1 MSTVIEISG
10 LTKKYGSNK
19 AVNDISFSVSKGEIL
34 GFLGPNGAGKS
45 TTMNIL
51 TGYLSK
57 TSGKVSICGFDILD
71 NPKEAKR
78 KIGYLPEQ
86 PPIYNE
92 MTPMEYLDFVC
103 DLKGVDEFKK
113 EHIEVVMSQV
123 GITHMKSRLIRNLSK
138 GYKQRVGLAGA
149 LIGNPEVLILDEPT
163 VGLDP
168 TQIIEIRNVIKQL
181 GKERTVIL
189 STHILQEVTALC
201 DRVIIINRGRIVAE
215 DTIDNLSG
223 GETNTYSLKIKG
235 DRNKVNE
242 MVSNTDFIGT
252 HIISSPKEQG
262 VVEIEIS
269 SLNSDEDI
277 REKLFHLFADEGMVI
292 LAFERRKSTLEDVFV
307 RVTNEEIAVEEAEEE
322 KNASLIDRIKGI
334 FVKKE
339 DDEEAASDINEE
351 SVASEDEEET
361 VEIEEAEENEE
372 IEEIKTE
379 SEDKE

>member
-57 TSGKVSICGFDILD
+57 TSGKVSVCGFDILD

-78 KIGYLPEQ
+78 KIGYLPEH

-92 MTPMEYLDFVC
+92 MTPSEYLDFVY
-103 DLKGVDEFKK
+103 DLKGVKGTDDEKK
-113 EHIEVVMSQV
+113 EHIELVMSQV

-168 TQIIEIRNVIKQL
+168 TQIIEIRNVIKKL
-181 GKERTVIL
+181 GKERTIIL
-189 STHILQEVTALC
+189 STHILQEVTAIC
-201 DRVIIINRGRIVAE
+201 DRVIIINKGRIVAE

-223 GETNTYSLKIKG
+223 GETNTYLMKIKG
-235 DRNKVNE
+235 DRNRINE
-242 MVSNTDFIGT
+242 LVSNTDFIGT
-252 HIISSPKEQG
+252 HIIGSQKEAG
-262 VVEIEIS
+262 VSEVEIS
-269 SLNSDEDI
+269 SLDVNEDI

-307 RVTNEEIAVEEAEEE
+307 RVTSEETVVSEEAEEKPLTLLE
-322 KNASLIDRIKGI
+322 KVKSI

-339 DDEEAASDINEE
+339 
-351 SVASEDEEET
+351 ET
-361 VEIEEAEENEE
+361 VVEEITEEVEE
-372 IEEIKTE
+372 IEEKEE
-379 SEDKE
+379 SEAEE

>member
-57 TSGKVSICGFDILD
+57 TSGKVSVCGFDILD

-78 KIGYLPEQ
+78 KIGYLPEH

-92 MTPMEYLDFVC
+92 MTPGEYLDFVY
-103 DLKGVDEFKK
+103 DLKGVKGNDEEKK
-113 EHIEVVMSQV
+113 EHIELVMSQV
-123 GITHMKSRLIRNLSK
+123 GISHMKNRLIRNLSK

-168 TQIIEIRNVIKQL
+168 TQIIEIRNVIKKL

-201 DRVIIINRGRIVAE
+201 DRVIIINKGRIVAQ
-215 DTIDNLSG
+215 DTIENLSG
-223 GETNTYSLKIKG
+223 GETNTYLMKIKG
-235 DRNKVNE
+235 ERNRVNE
-242 MVSNTDFIGT
+242 IVSNTDFIGT
-252 HIISSPKEQG
+252 HIIGSQKEQG
-262 VVEIEIS
+262 VVDIEIS
-269 SLNSDEDI
+269 SLDKNDDI
-277 REKLFHLFADEGMVI
+277 REKLFNLFKDEGMII
-292 LAFERRKSTLEDVFV
+292 LGFERRKSTLEDVFV
-307 RVTNEEIAVEEAEEE
+307 RVTSEEIHESLDDEE
-322 KNASLIDRIKGI
+322 KSVSFIEKLKSI
-334 FVKKE
+334 FVKREEKE
-339 DDEEAASDINEE
+339 EVALEEKTEPRE
-351 SVASEDEEET
+351 SEEE
-361 VEIEEAEENEE
+361 E
-372 IEEIKTE
+372 
-379 SEDKE
+379 

>member
-19 AVNDISFSVSKGEIL
+19 AVNDISFKVSKGEIL

-57 TSGKVSICGFDILD
+57 TSGKVSVCGFDILD

-78 KIGYLPEQ
+78 KIGYLPEH
-86 PPIYNE
+86 PPVYNE

-103 DLKGVDEFKK
+103 DLKGVKEMKK
-113 EHIEVVMSQV
+113 EHIELVMSQV
-123 GITHMKSRLIRNLSK
+123 GITHMQSRLIRNLSK

-149 LIGNPEVLILDEPT
+149 LIGNPEVLVLDEPT

-201 DRVIIINRGRIVAE
+201 DRVIIINHGKIVAE
-215 DTIDNLSG
+215 DTLENLSG
-223 GETNTYSLKIKG
+223 GDTNTYKLKIKG
-235 DRNKVNE
+235 DRNRINE
-242 MVSNTDFIGT
+242 LVSNTDFIGT
-252 HIISSPKEQG
+252 HVIGNENENGIYN
-262 VVEIEIS
+262 IEIS
-269 SLNSDEDI
+269 AKNPEEDI
-277 REKLFHLFADEGMVI
+277 RENIFHLFVDDGMMI
-292 LAFERRKSTLEDVFV
+292 LAFEKLKSTLEDVFV
-307 RVTNEEIAVEEAEEE
+307 RVTNDSSLVVSEEE
-322 KNASLIDRIKGI
+322 DEKELSFIEKVKNI
-334 FVKKE
+334 FVKKNE
-339 DDEEAASDINEE
+339 D
-351 SVASEDEEET
+351 
-361 VEIEEAEENEE
+361 AEN
-372 IEEIKTE
+372 IEEIKGNPASEETQDLSE
-379 SEDKE
+379 DIQIQNEEQEKEDKE

>member
-57 TSGKVSICGFDILD
+57 TSGKVSVCGFDILD

-78 KIGYLPEQ
+78 KIGYLPEH

-92 MTPMEYLDFVC
+92 MTPSEYLDFVY
-103 DLKGVDEFKK
+103 DLKGVKGTIEDKK
-113 EHIEVVMSQV
+113 EHIELVMSQV
-123 GITHMKSRLIRNLSK
+123 GISHMKSRLIRNLSK

-168 TQIIEIRNVIKQL
+168 TQIIEIRNVIKKL

-201 DRVIIINRGRIVAE
+201 DRVIIINKGRIVAE
-215 DTIDNLSG
+215 DTIENLSG
-223 GETNTYSLKIKG
+223 GETNTYTLKIKG
-235 DRNKVNE
+235 DRNRVNE
-242 MVSNTDFIGT
+242 LVSNTDFIGT
-252 HIISSPKEQG
+252 HIIGSQKEAG
-262 VVEIEIS
+262 VVEVEVS
-269 SLNSDEDI
+269 SLDANDDI
-277 REKLFHLFADEGMVI
+277 REKLFYLFKDEGMVI

-307 RVTNEEIAVEEAEEE
+307 RVTSEEIAVSEEDEENPLTFIE
-322 KNASLIDRIKGI
+322 KVKGI

-339 DDEEAASDINEE
+339 EAVFEEVPKASK
-351 SVASEDEEET
+351 
-361 VEIEEAEENEE
+361 EENEE
-372 IEEIKTE
+372 NEEKEAEVAVEEKEE
-379 SEDKE
+379 SGEEE